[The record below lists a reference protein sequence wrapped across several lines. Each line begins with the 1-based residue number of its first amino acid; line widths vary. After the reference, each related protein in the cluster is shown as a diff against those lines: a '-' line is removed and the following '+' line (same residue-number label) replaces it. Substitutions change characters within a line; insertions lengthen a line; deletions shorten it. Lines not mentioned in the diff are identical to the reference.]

1 MQPDWSRPSRAFRL
15 ALGFLGL
22 VHGANLGR
30 QPDANTGDES
40 QILAEARLYPRTST
54 TLDPVVEDH
63 VPAAAGQG
71 GVDAHKSQDELRDDY
86 NKETPV
92 AVPWAAESSVPVSVE
107 ALIAFVWITMV
118 ASLPL
123 IGISLE
129 GTKNITKVQLVQFA
143 TMWIVF
149 FSGVYLFTNVLYFQ
163 SIHFDT
169 IRRLTVVESVYLLAQ
184 ILTTVGY
191 GDITPAKPRG
201 QVFVA
206 FYVLFSLL
214 VLANVFS
221 ECTELI
227 TQRAKETVAA
237 VKKSYNKAKD
247 FAEEAMGI
255 DDDDEDDV
263 KVSAK
268 FFDSGPPPLD
278 FSGLISSVL
287 FYSFFVLTGC
297 LFFHYYPGEGKT
309 WFQGVYMSVITL
321 STVGFGAFTPVTE
334 GGKVFG
340 AFWMLFGCAGLGA
353 VIGNFTDV
361 FVQIKA
367 REKYKPEVAKMEQKH
382 FFETLPAETDKLTFF
397 KKSLLS
403 KKLVNEETLDE
414 ITRFYHHIKPNGGS
428 LSPED
433 IRRHIRSSC

>member
-1 MQPDWSRPSRAFRL
+1 
-15 ALGFLGL
+15 
-22 VHGANLGR
+22 
-30 QPDANTGDES
+30 
-40 QILAEARLYPRTST
+40 
-54 TLDPVVEDH
+54 VEDH

-71 GVDAHKSQDELRDDY
+71 GVDTHKAQDDY

-92 AVPWAAESSVPVSVE
+92 AVPWAAESSVPVSIE
-107 ALIAFVWITMV
+107 ALIAFLWITMV

-123 IGISLE
+123 VGMALE
-129 GTKNITKVQLVQFA
+129 GKNITKVQLSQFV

-163 SIHFDT
+163 SIHFES

-201 QVFVA
+201 QVFIA

-221 ECTELI
+221 ECTDLI
-227 TQRAKETVAA
+227 TKRAKEAVAA
-237 VKKSYNKAKD
+237 VKESYNKAQD
-247 FAEEAMGI
+247 FMEEAMGI
-255 DDDDEDDV
+255 DDDEDDV
-263 KVSAK
+263 AKVQK
-268 FFDSGPPPLD
+268 FFDRGPPPLD
-278 FSGLISSVL
+278 FTGLISSAL
-287 FYSFFVLTGC
+287 FYSFFVLIGC

-340 AFWMLFGCAGLGA
+340 AFWMLFGCASLAA

-367 REKYKPEVAKMEQKH
+367 REKYKPEVAKMEQEH

-397 KKSLLS
+397 KQSLLS

-414 ITRFYHHIKPNGGS
+414 ITRFYHSIKPGGGT
-428 LSPED
+428 LSKAD
-433 IRRHIRSSC
+433 IQRHIRQSC